1 MKLKNE
7 VNTMNKV
14 VVKKLI
20 KAKVLEFE
28 AMREIVEEVVPQGI
42 KNRMNQVEGEVVNL
56 VKEILWEHLSESRS
70 GAYDCKEDENVP
82 DEEIWDEEES
92 LVNKE
97 GREKELSTEDACKK
111 MATPKDKTISKKKT
125 QKIQVEFN

>member
-1 MKLKNE
+1 
-7 VNTMNKV
+7 MNKV

-42 KNRMNQVEGEVVNL
+42 KKRMNQVEGEVVNL
-56 VKEILWEHLSESRS
+56 VKEIFWEHLSESRS
-70 GAYDCKEDENVP
+70 GGYDCTEDENVA
-82 DEEIWDEEES
+82 DEEVWDEDES

-97 GREKELSTEDACKK
+97 GKEEKLSKEDACKK
-111 MATPKDKTISKKKT
+111 MDTPKEKAISKKKT